1 MSLMTANN
9 AFQVLTPMVYML
21 AFMAYRLRLG
31 QERTKRFN
39 KPILILMLALGF
51 HLSHLIVRGMII
63 GQPPWTTY
71 FDTYSALAFLMTLTY
86 AAVEL
91 TCRDASTGYDF
102 LPAPIILLTY
112 STAFGPHVP
121 KENPMLDSD
130 LFAMHT
136 VPAIGGM
143 AALIVGGFYGLL
155 YLRLAR
161 AIKEKRFEG
170 LFKRL
175 PDMETLARM
184 NYVALVVGFILV
196 TAAIG
201 WGAAWYSDVFEKVNI
216 FEPKIAFTLIIWLVL
231 FLPVIGRMLN
241 RWSDRW
247 TAFCSVIIL
256 GLVGMTILISMLPI
270 LDFHGH
276 S

>member
-1 MSLMTANN
+1 MSTANN
-9 AFQVLTPMVYML
+9 ALQVLTPMMYML
-21 AFMAYRLRLG
+21 AFMAYRVRLG
-31 QERTKRFN
+31 HDRTRRWSR
-39 KPILILMLALGF
+39 PILILLLALGF
-51 HLSHLIVRGMII
+51 HLAHLVVRGMMI
-63 GQPPWTTY
+63 GQAPWTTY

-86 AAVEL
+86 AAVEI
-91 TCRDASTGYDF
+91 TCRDSSTGYDF
-102 LPAPIILLTY
+102 LPAPIILVTY
-112 STAFGPHVP
+112 STAFGPHIP
-121 KENPMLDSD
+121 KQNPMLDSD

-161 AIKEKRFEG
+161 AIKEKRFDD

-201 WGAAWYSDVFEKVNI
+201 WGATWYRDVFQQLNI
-216 FEPKIAFTLIIWLVL
+216 LEPKIAFTLIIWVVL
-231 FLPVIGRMLN
+231 FLPVIGRMLK

-247 TAFCSVIIL
+247 TAYCSVVIL
-256 GLVGMTILISMLPI
+256 GLVGMTILISMLPF